1 MDGRMTVALFLGTAP
16 VAAVGVT
23 SKSLDSS
30 GCCCLKGG
38 GVSFCTSLTSDFVLS
53 SSMERVSCLFPSFLR
68 LPVYKRYELT

>member
-23 SKSLDSS
+23 SKSFDSS
-30 GCCCLKGG
+30 GCCCCCLKGG

-68 LPVYKRYELT
+68 LPV